1 MIQSGT
7 LLIEKDTPKPACFQF
22 QPGPDSE
29 SWAPVTHD
37 LSPRDLEKALSA
49 NGWTFH
55 YLAGAIRATAFGFN
69 EPDRVA
75 TALKRLIAIATRQH
89 CNCLE
94 IDEVSTRSFLG
105 IPHASVSAHMRNVQ
119 KGMIFSGR

>member
-1 MIQSGT
+1 MITSGT
-7 LLIEKDTPKPACFQF
+7 LLIEKNTPKPACFQF
-22 QPGPDSE
+22 QPGSDSE

-37 LSPRDLEKALSA
+37 LSPRDLEKALAA

-69 EPDRVA
+69 EADRMA
-75 TALKRLIAIATRQH
+75 AALKQLIAIAKRQR

-94 IDEVSTRSFLG
+94 IDEVATHSFLG
-105 IPHASVSAHMRNVQ
+105 IPHASVSAHLRHVQ
-119 KGMIFSGR
+119 KGMVFSGR